1 MWFIY
6 ISLYIIGTLFISGCI
21 NECYKE
27 LKDIKGSL
35 FRIEQSI
42 RELVGEDK

>member
-1 MWFIY
+1 MWL
-6 ISLYIIGTLFISGCI
+6 LYIIGTLLIIGCLD
-21 NECYKE
+21 ECYKE
-27 LKDIKGSL
+27 LKSIEGSL

>member
-1 MWFIY
+1 MWLI
-6 ISLYIIGTLFISGCI
+6 YIIGTLFIICCI
-21 NECYKE
+21 DECYKE

-35 FRIEQSI
+35 FRIERSI